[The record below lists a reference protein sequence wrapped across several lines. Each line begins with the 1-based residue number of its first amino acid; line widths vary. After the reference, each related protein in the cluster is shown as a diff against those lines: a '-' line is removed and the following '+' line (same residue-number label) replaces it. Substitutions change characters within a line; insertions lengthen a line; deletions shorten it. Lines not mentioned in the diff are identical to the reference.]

1 MKFFSNLKIGWKIL
15 SLSFVIITLFIGSIM
30 GWIVPQFG
38 DGLVDKKREK
48 IKEQTEVVVSVVKH
62 YHDMVV
68 AGTLTDEEG
77 RKQAAEAVRSVRYG
91 PEMNDY
97 FWIND
102 TDHIMV
108 MHPFNLAL
116 EGKSVRDN
124 KDPHGKKMFEEMV
137 DVALSDKAGFVDY
150 MWQYKDQKN
159 RIVPKISY
167 VQYFEPWQWVVG
179 TGMYIEDVNEEI
191 AGWRNRILVFSLI
204 LTLFC
209 AALAWWI
216 SRTIAKRLNNASS
229 MMTAMAAGEIDQEI
243 TDKSLDEIGQMMAAL
258 AEVIGVLRKLLD
270 DVNGMSANV
279 KAGRL
284 TERSD
289 SSAYKGAWMKMV
301 DGINGL
307 TDELVGHLDNV
318 PIPVLGVD
326 EEFNILFANK
336 QLANISGSTPEKML
350 GTKCY
355 HSLKGGE
362 CQTANCASERA
373 MNTRKMTESSTV
385 ATPGDHRMEI
395 DYISTPIKNE
405 SGNAVAAFEF
415 IIDQTAVR
423 EAARVAKKQANYQE
437 GEVGKLVTAL
447 GKVSEG
453 DLNVDVQ
460 VADSDNDTAEIA
472 ANFEKIA
479 DNINNMIGNLTRF
492 AEDVQSAAGQVAT
505 GAEQV
510 NQSSQS
516 MAQGASEQASSVEEV
531 SSSMEEMSATVKQNA
546 DNAQQT
552 ASIASK
558 AAEDAEEGGAAVTQT
573 VGAMKSIAEKINI
586 IEEIARQT
594 NMLALNAAIEAARA
608 GEHGKGFAVV
618 AAEVRKLAERSQ
630 TAAKEIGELSES
642 SVEIAEK
649 AGGLLNEI
657 VPVIQKTSDLVREIN
672 ASSSEQANGIEQV
685 TQAIHQLDQVI
696 QQSAASTEE
705 LAATSEEL
713 SGQGEQLLQSASF
726 FKIKRSGSSAFRQ
739 SMKSPVSRTS
749 SKKSP
754 PSNHGNGDTKGVKL
768 LLDGSDDAIDKDFEA
783 F

>member
-48 IKEQTEVVVSVVKH
+48 IKEQTEVVASIINH

-68 AGTLTDEEG
+68 AGTLTDEDA
-77 RKQAAEAVRSVRYG
+77 RRQAAEAVRAVRYG

-108 MHPFNLAL
+108 MHPFNTAL
-116 EGKSVRDN
+116 EGKSVKDN
-124 KDPHGKKMFEEMV
+124 KDPTGKKMFEEMV

-167 VQYFEPWQWVVG
+167 VQYFEPWKWVVG

-191 AGWRNRILVFSLI
+191 AGWRNRILLFSLV

-258 AEVIGVLRKLLD
+258 AEVIGVLRNLLN

-423 EAARVAKKQANYQE
+423 EAARVAKKQA
-437 GEVGKLVTAL
+437 
-447 GKVSEG
+447 
-453 DLNVDVQ
+453 
-460 VADSDNDTAEIA
+460 
-472 ANFEKIA
+472 
-479 DNINNMIGNLTRF
+479 
-492 AEDVQSAAGQVAT
+492 
-505 GAEQV
+505 
-510 NQSSQS
+510 
-516 MAQGASEQASSVEEV
+516 
-531 SSSMEEMSATVKQNA
+531 
-546 DNAQQT
+546 
-552 ASIASK
+552 
-558 AAEDAEEGGAAVTQT
+558 
-573 VGAMKSIAEKINI
+573 
-586 IEEIARQT
+586 
-594 NMLALNAAIEAARA
+594 
-608 GEHGKGFAVV
+608 
-618 AAEVRKLAERSQ
+618 
-630 TAAKEIGELSES
+630 
-642 SVEIAEK
+642 
-649 AGGLLNEI
+649 
-657 VPVIQKTSDLVREIN
+657 
-672 ASSSEQANGIEQV
+672 
-685 TQAIHQLDQVI
+685 
-696 QQSAASTEE
+696 
-705 LAATSEEL
+705 
-713 SGQGEQLLQSASF
+713 
-726 FKIKRSGSSAFRQ
+726 
-739 SMKSPVSRTS
+739 
-749 SKKSP
+749 
-754 PSNHGNGDTKGVKL
+754 
-768 LLDGSDDAIDKDFEA
+768 
-783 F
+783 